1 MDLRTEVL
9 HQLQGT
15 ASMTEQMEKSVKHGV
30 QPSAYISSKP
40 SQIQIPHKL
49 RVLAGDH
56 RFDLWSALSPQITFP
71 LCADIVKLASNFRSQ
86 NIQMDGIAATRYAPP
101 PSFEMP

>member
-1 MDLRTEVL
+1 MDLRAEVL

-30 QPSAYISSKP
+30 QPVRILQTITESNP
-40 SQIQIPHKL
+40 SQTL

-56 RFDLWSALSPQITFP
+56 RFDHSSALSPQNPFP
-71 LCADIVKLASNFRSQ
+71 LCALKL
-86 NIQMDGIAATRYAPP
+86 G
-101 PSFEMP
+101 